1 MEMTLIGP
9 DLVPR
14 GRLDWVN
21 CTVVQKLNAK
31 GTFTAQIV
39 GESRT
44 ASRIVPGCRLYVR
57 DPDAGAYSILITTI
71 ERSMT
76 SQGVLNLNLS
86 GVDELAALA
95 QRITYPSPDRAAD
108 QQTVEDY
115 YTDSGT
121 SGQIV
126 CSMVL
131 RNLGAASLDT
141 RRWFGL
147 VVDEAD
153 VGGQG
158 EIKSRFKSLLDEAA
172 TVANLGKVRMVC
184 HYQQDRKIHFT
195 VEAITDRTR
204 SMVFRQETG
213 TLGEWTVSLTA
224 PETTAFV
231 LGGKGDL
238 RERLVAEYAIADE
251 DTWGWRSETF
261 KDQTDAEDRAALD
274 KAGAKETEL
283 MAGSASVNMTVNE
296 RPTANG
302 TAKVYG
308 RDYRIGD
315 IVTARLG
322 GATYTDQI
330 QQAEIAWDE
339 KGRSTKLTVGKTQDQ
354 DNDSPAWVRRVR
366 DLDKRQRGRETN

>member
-44 ASRIVPGCRLYVR
+44 ASRIVPGCRLYIR
-57 DPDAGAYSILITTI
+57 DPDAGAYSVLITTI

-76 SQGVLNLNLS
+76 SKGVLNLNLS

-158 EIKSRFKSLLDEAA
+158 EVKTRFKSLLDEAA

-224 PETTAFV
+224 PETTTFV

-339 KGRSTKLTVGKTQDQ
+339 KGRSTKLTVGRTQDQ

>member
-57 DPDAGAYSILITTI
+57 DPDAGEYSVLITTI

-76 SQGVLNLNLS
+76 SKGVLNLNLS

-115 YTDSGT
+115 YTDSGS

-131 RNLGAASLDT
+131 RNLGAASLDK

-147 VVDEAD
+147 VVDEAA
-153 VGGQG
+153 VGSQG
-158 EIKSRFKSLLDEAA
+158 EVKTRFKSLLDEAA

-224 PETTAFV
+224 PETTTFV

-238 RERLVAEYAIADE
+238 RERLVAEYAIPDE

-296 RPTANG
+296 RPNENG

-366 DLDKRQRGRETN
+366 DLDQRQRGRETN

>member
-39 GESRT
+39 GEGRA

-57 DPDAGAYSILITTI
+57 DPDAGAYSVLITTI

-76 SQGVLNLNLS
+76 SKGILNLNLS

-115 YTDSGT
+115 YTDSG
-121 SGQIV
+121 SCGQII

-131 RNLGAASLDT
+131 RNMGAVSLDT

-158 EIKSRFKSLLDEAA
+158 DVKTRFKPLLDEAA
-172 TVANLGKVRMVC
+172 TVANLGKARMVC
-184 HYQQDRKIHFT
+184 HYQPDRKIHFT
-195 VEAITDRTR
+195 VEAVTDRTR

-213 TLGEWTVSLTA
+213 TLGDWTVSLTA

-238 RERLVAEYAIADE
+238 RERLVGEYAIADE
-251 DTWGWRSETF
+251 DTWGWRSEKF

-274 KAGAKETEL
+274 KAGAKEVEL

-296 RPTANG
+296 RPNANG
-302 TAKVYG
+302 KAKVYG

-322 GATYTDQI
+322 GATYTDQV
-330 QQAEIAWDE
+330 QQAEIVWDE

-366 DLDKRQRGRETN
+366 DLDKRQRGMETN